1 MKEPFERSRSSHAQ
15 STDRS
20 RPTGPAD
27 LATLCGFALVA
38 VVVLVGWNPASPP
51 IRAIVGLPLLFLAPG
66 YAFVSLCFPAGS
78 STAGAETARGALGT
92 RTPSDGERLALSFGS
107 SLAILP
113 ILGLVIPSVA
123 SFEMAPVVGSIAAVT
138 VLTAVGAWLRRLRLA
153 PARRYRP
160 ALARR
165 WSTLRS
171 ALLPTGSPLLA
182 ATNIVLAVSVVVAIT
197 TGGYALLSPQD
208 GERYTGMQLLAEDE
222 SGELVAAGYPTEIEP
237 GESVPLTVA
246 VDNQEHRDVTYDLV
260 VRQERY
266 VDGDHRD
273 SEVIHESTLS
283 VSDGETVHRD
293 VAVTPTADSGQL
305 RLVYLLYADD
315 VPSDPTPENA
325 YRYTHLWIDVGD
337 TSAGDGSD
345 GTTSPPGAGEPGDG
359 DEDPPDDNESDDDD
373 GDNESDDSDD
383 GLSDDDDESDDG
395 DDDSDDGG
403 NESDD
408 GSPAP
413 PDDGSGD
420 GDGDTGNESGTD
432 DSGLDSGADDED
444 DEAGFDGDIGLRLLG
459 R

>member
-27 LATLCGFALVA
+27 LATLCGFVLVA

-78 STAGAETARGALGT
+78 SPAGAETARGALGT

-113 ILGLVIPSVA
+113 ILGLAIPSVA
-123 SFEMAPVVGSIAAVT
+123 SFELAPVVGSIAVVT
-138 VLTAVGAWLRRLRLA
+138 VLAAVGAWLRRLRLA

-160 ALARR
+160 AFARR
-165 WSTLRS
+165 WSTLRW

-182 ATNIVLAVSVVVAIT
+182 ATNVVLAVSVVLAIT

-222 SGELVAAGYPTEIEP
+222 GGELVAAGYPTEIEP

-266 VDGDHRD
+266 VDGDRRD
-273 SEVIHESTLS
+273 SEVIHESNLS
-283 VSDGETVHRD
+283 VPDGETVHRD
-293 VAVTPTADSGQL
+293 VAVTPTADSGQI
-305 RLVYLLYADD
+305 RLVYLLYTDD
-315 VPSDPTPENA
+315 VPSDPAPENA

-337 TSAGDGSD
+337 GSAGDDSD
-345 GTTSPPGAGEPGDG
+345 GTAPPPGAGEPGAG
-359 DEDPPDDNESDDDD
+359 DEGPPDDDNESDGGDGGLGDDDD
-373 GDNESDDSDD
+373 GD
-383 GLSDDDDESDDG
+383 DEPGDG
-395 DDDSDDGG
+395 DG
-403 NESDD
+403 NESD
-408 GSPAP
+408 SPAP
-413 PDDGSGD
+413 PDDGSG
-420 GDGDTGNESGTD
+420 GGGGNESGTG
-432 DSGLDSGADDED
+432 DSGTDPGAADED
-444 DEAGFDGDIGLRLLG
+444 EDEAGFDGDIGLRLLG